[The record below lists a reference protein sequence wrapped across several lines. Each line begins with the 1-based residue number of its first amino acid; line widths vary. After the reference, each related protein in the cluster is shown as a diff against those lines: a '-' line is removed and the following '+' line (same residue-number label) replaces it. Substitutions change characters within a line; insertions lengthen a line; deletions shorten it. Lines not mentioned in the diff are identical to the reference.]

1 MYLNKGQV
9 LFDQEYNT
17 NQLYIILFGKL
28 RLSDFD
34 GQQIGQTLNIG
45 WTAGEEILF
54 KQLKKDEVGNEKR
67 IVAKRQDRCVSTTD
81 SCVLGFE
88 KKALRLIKM
97 QLEEKGLKD
106 EFRKLEVVIRGN
118 YLVKKGWRQ

>member
-1 MYLNKGQV
+1 MLYDEN
-9 LFDQEYNT
+9 YNT
-17 NQLYIILFGKL
+17 NQLYVILFGKL
-28 RLSDFD
+28 KLTDQNSV
-34 GQQIGQTLNIG
+34 QIGQTLNIG

-54 KQLKKDEVGNEKR
+54 KQVRKDDKGGEKR
-67 IVAKRQDRCVSTTD
+67 IVHKRTDRCTSTTD

-97 QLEEKGLKD
+97 QLEEKGLKE

-118 YLVKKGWRQ
+118 YLVKKGWR